1 MSYLDLYFKHVIEDK
16 LPCLFISFPF
26 FFFNLLLFFNHLA
39 LGYLFYFLN
48 YFLPALAGISQI
60 GNNILQ
66 AYFQS

>member
-1 MSYLDLYFKHVIEDK
+1 MLLRINFPAI
-16 LPCLFISFPF
+16 LFLSH